1 MTIPVNSQQD
11 NADHQSKES
20 GIKSSEV
27 PQDFTG
33 VEEISQSEIEEVSD
47 RPSAPIA
54 DDGSGLSEHSNI
66 APSSAEIPGEK
77 ILQKKVAGDLL
88 FLVIFIIS
96 HGLEF
101 AVLSFGGFFE
111 TLFEDKGCG
120 KVCEKG
126 VAYRLAMVEINRGI
140 HNFDWSKLTD

>member
-20 GIKSSEV
+20 GVKSSEV
-27 PQDFTG
+27 PQDFTSG
-33 VEEISQSEIEEVSD
+33 FLEENSQSEIEEVSD

-77 ILQKKVAGDLL
+77 ILQ
-88 FLVIFIIS
+88 
-96 HGLEF
+96 
-101 AVLSFGGFFE
+101 
-111 TLFEDKGCG
+111 
-120 KVCEKG
+120 
-126 VAYRLAMVEINRGI
+126 
-140 HNFDWSKLTD
+140 